1 MTTTTAAP
9 AATGCNASYA
19 FTQAPR
25 APWLNRQPSKSYLSG
40 TPPPSRFRNDC
51 ATSVQRDPAAVVVVS
66 DFADGCGA
74 DALRILGHE
83 DGFGFHDQPFLEESV
98 GLGHNADAFSWH
110 ARPPGKPA
118 TAQAHRYRT
127 EGTAMSQKANRIAA
141 AMASIALIVAVS
153 GCQKQEGPAERA
165 GKQVDKAV
173 EKTGQQIEKAG
184 DKIQDAA
191 KK

>member
-1 MTTTTAAP
+1 LPHILLRAIEARLCP
-9 AATGCNASYA
+9 AGRC
-19 FTQAPR
+19 
-25 APWLNRQPSKSYLSG
+25 RQ
-40 TPPPSRFRNDC
+40 
-51 ATSVQRDPAAVVVVS
+51 AVVC

-74 DALRILGHE
+74 DALPILGHE
-83 DGFGFHDQPFLEESV
+83 DGFGSHDQLLLEESV

-118 TAQAHRYRT
+118 TAQAQRYRT

-141 AMASIALIVAVS
+141 AIGSIALIVAVS

-184 DKIQDAA
+184 EKIQDAA